1 MPLPKSI
8 NFTVLYKNDHFA
20 RYQKIVSSTSYT
32 GHGPECHWPSFEKR
46 KECLDTERLT
56 VKDER
61 CEGC

>member
-20 RYQKIVSSTSYT
+20 RYQKNCFQYQWLR
-32 GHGPECHWPSFEKR
+32 GPECHWPSFEKR

-56 VKDER
+56 VKDEH